1 MIWDLTE
8 TIDPKILQ
16 GHDGAV
22 VALDVSASGCH
33 TVVSGSCDRCVVGN
47 SSLTFLLNLSHTG
60 LATMLVPVGL
70 SLHKLDQDIEVVGIE
85 NGELL
90 RTFKGTHPCWLPHQ
104 HSLKALKLCNP

>member
-33 TVVSGSCDRCVVGN
+33 TVVSGSCDR
-47 SSLTFLLNLSHTG
+47 T
-60 LATMLVPVGL
+60 
-70 SLHKLDQDIEVVGIE
+70 
-85 NGELL
+85 
-90 RTFKGTHPCWLPHQ
+90 
-104 HSLKALKLCNP
+104 LKLWELRMVNCSGRSRVTRIG